1 MNTELFYYGLL
12 QLGLSIL
19 LSVFVL
25 YFTFSRVT
33 RFFKRKHNFTFDN
46 VAFAIFISGVIFS
59 VGYLFEGINQPI
71 LMVIRFLKA
80 DPHFKGAVF
89 FEAGKY
95 VGLFL
100 VIGLVFALS
109 VSAIA
114 VYFFTI
120 LTRLIDEFEELKNGN
135 VAVGIILAA
144 VIITVS
150 FICRDSLVSILE
162 AFIPYPASPNIQ

>member
-33 RFFKRKHNFTFDN
+33 RFFKRKFNFTFDN

-71 LMVIRFLKA
+71 LMVVRFLKA
-80 DPHFKGAVF
+80 DPQFKGRSEERRV
-89 FEAGKY
+89 GK
-95 VGLFL
+95 
-100 VIGLVFALS
+100 
-109 VSAIA
+109 
-114 VYFFTI
+114 
-120 LTRLIDEFEELKNGN
+120 E
-135 VAVGIILAA
+135 
-144 VIITVS
+144 
-150 FICRDSLVSILE
+150 CRSRW
-162 AFIPYPASPNIQ
+162 SPDH